1 MIRIL
6 PSDTAQRLPQS
17 LRQTW
22 HFISGDFTKVAHST
36 ESTQLSQRTRKEAR
50 VVIANTATP
59 PELVSMLPDAM
70 QELRKDT
77 QRGVATRGRTMS
89 VTLHDGSAAR
99 LRMYR
104 RGGLL
109 RYINADVF
117 CGQLSTSRLLRELQ
131 ILDFLAQKGIPVVE
145 PLGGYFE
152 RVFVGLYRCM
162 IATREVKEATTLLA
176 FWQSAGATKELVV
189 QHSQEVAHSVR
200 RMIALGVHHCD
211 LYPGNVLRDAKGEL
225 RIIDFDK
232 ASLHCWE
239 SGDESQRRTL
249 QNDYVKRWTR
259 GCNKH
264 LTAAQAESAITA
276 FRNELEAAA
285 DARSE

>member
-6 PSDTAQRLPQS
+6 PSDTVERLPQS

-22 HFISGDFTKVAHST
+22 HFISGDFAQLEDST
-36 ESTQLSQRTRKEAR
+36 EYTQLTQLGRKEAR
-50 VVIANTATP
+50 VVVANTATP
-59 PELVSMLPDAM
+59 PELVTMLPDAM
-70 QELRKDT
+70 AELRKDT
-77 QRGVATRGRTMS
+77 QRGIATRGSTKS
-89 VTLHDGSAAR
+89 VALRDGSAAR

-109 RYINADVF
+109 RYCNSDVF
-117 CGQLSTSRLLRELQ
+117 WGQLSTSRLLRELQ
-131 ILDFLAQKGIPVVE
+131 ILDFLTQREIPVVE

-152 RVFVGLYRCM
+152 RVAIGFYRCL
-162 IATREVKEATTLLA
+162 IATKEVKEAATLLA
-176 FWQSAGATKELVV
+176 YWQSASATEELVV

-211 LYPGNVLRDAKGEL
+211 LYPGNVLRDAEGEL
-225 RIIDFDK
+225 TIIDFDK

-239 SGDESQRRTL
+239 SGDEGQRCKL
-249 QNDYVKRWTR
+249 QSAYLKRWTR

-264 LTAAQAESAITA
+264 LSALQAKSAITA
-276 FRNELEAAA
+276 FKNELEAEG
-285 DARSE
+285 DA